1 MTLAGELLDEMSA
14 QLHGYGSTQDRITP
28 LTSDIGPTDLTMT
41 VDFSFGQAVGIAPG
55 VVEIDSEQLYVVS
68 VDATSNL
75 ITVAN
80 GFGRGYNGT
89 TPVAHSAGAK
99 IVSRP
104 KFPRNWMFKQANQII
119 DSLYPDIFDTAT
131 FLGSVTYPNNTYNLG
146 ATTPIEILD
155 AQWQDTLSRWWKCES
170 YTVDPYDGTFRLGG
184 GAMVGRPL
192 RVLFTA
198 PPKLFT
204 AETDDFSVTG
214 LPASCVDL
222 IILGVVARQVF
233 GLDISRAQLSSVEQ
247 SARSTAVPP
256 NAGLNAS
263 SYVMK
268 LFAARLASEA
278 KSLRSQ
284 YRPRMVKV
292 F

>member
-1 MTLAGELLDEMSA
+1 MLAGELLDEMSA

-28 LTSDIGPTDLTMT
+28 LTNSIGTTDVTMT

-55 VVEIDSEQLYVVS
+55 IIEIDSEQLYAVNIDS
-68 VDATSNL
+68 TTNI

-89 TPVAHSAGAK
+89 TAATHAAGARV
-99 IVSRP
+99 VSRP
-104 KFPRNWMFKQANQII
+104 KFPRNWMFKQANQVI
-119 DSLYPDIFDTAT
+119 DSLYPDLFAVKT
-131 FLGSVTYPNNTYNLG
+131 FTGTVTWPNNTYDLG
-146 ATTPIEILD
+146 VSTPVEVLD
-155 AQWQDTLSRWWKCES
+155 AQWQDTLGRWWKCDS
-170 YTVDPYDGTFRLGG
+170 YTIDPFDGSFRLGG
-184 GAMVGRPL
+184 GALGGRPL
-192 RVLFTA
+192 RVVYTT
-198 PPKLFT
+198 PPSLLVD
-204 AETDDFSVTG
+204 ETSDFSITG
-214 LPASCVDL
+214 LPSSCAELV
-222 IILGVVARQVF
+222 ILGVVARQVF

-247 SARSTAVPP
+247 SARSTQVPP

-268 LFAARLASEA
+268 LFATRLQSEA

-284 YRPRMVKV
+284 YKPRMVKV